1 MDLPDQWHD
10 TCVRAT
16 LHHLQEAEITLNGT
30 EQDFSKTSV
39 RFLSSISDIQG
50 KHTDTMNSS
59 YMLRIPTESLEDL
72 QPFMDML
79 NYGKFI
85 QHLDNQWDKQTL
97 HHLICK
103 DNNWLR
109 AGPQQRS
116 LDQMKPTLVSDDRLA
131 LYGPNQPTIHS
142 QWLLER
148 VLPQGSFRSRRN
160 ESLALLAM
168 HDDHLTKM
176 LQ

>member
-1 MDLPDQWHD
+1 MTWHVCQSYSPSPARSWNNPEWHRTGFFQDLCEIPELHQWHSRE
-10 TCVRAT
+10 TYG
-16 LHHLQEAEITLNGT
+16 HN
-30 EQDFSKTSV
+30 EQQ
-39 RFLSSISDIQG
+39 L
-50 KHTDTMNSS
+50 

-116 LDQMKPTLVSDDRLA
+116 LEQMKPTLVSDDRLA

-148 VLPQGSFRSRRN
+148 VLPQGSFRCRRN